1 MIKNPFPT
9 HNTSQQ
15 EAQQK
20 ASAVARRRR
29 TPRDKDSSLLIDK
42 FWKSCKLDSI
52 AEQFVKLFLL
62 CLIILP

>member
-20 ASAVARRRR
+20 ASAVARWRRAPV
-29 TPRDKDSSLLIDK
+29 TIVIII
-42 FWKSCKLDSI
+42 F
-52 AEQFVKLFLL
+52 FLV
-62 CLIILP
+62 